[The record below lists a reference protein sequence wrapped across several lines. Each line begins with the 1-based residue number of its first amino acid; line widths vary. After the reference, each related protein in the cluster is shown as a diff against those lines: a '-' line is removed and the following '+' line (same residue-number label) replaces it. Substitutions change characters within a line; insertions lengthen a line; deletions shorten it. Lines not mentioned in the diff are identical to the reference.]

1 MYAIVEKRRITSDIF
16 MFRVE
21 APRIAQKRKAGQF
34 IIYRVDEAG
43 ERIPLTI
50 ADADVEAGTITLYFQ
65 TVGTSTLKLAALEE
79 GDEILDLVGPLG
91 KPTHIEK
98 VGTVVCVGG
107 GIGIA
112 PVYPIAQAMKQAGNK
127 VIGILGARNKKLLVM
142 EDEMRAAC
150 DETIVCTDDGSYGT
164 KGFVTDALNGLIE
177 RGEKIDLVVAI
188 GPVIMMKFVSKV
200 TEPHKIHTLVSLN
213 SIMVDGSGMCGG
225 CRVTIGD
232 DTAFVCVD
240 GPEFDGHRVDFDGL
254 MQRQSTYHNQEKFSR
269 EHFEN
274 DCRLTRQIADGE

>member
-1 MYAIVEKRRITSDIF
+1 MYAIVEKRQITSDIF
-16 MFRVE
+16 MFRVK
-21 APRIAQKRKAGQF
+21 APRIALKRKAGQF
-34 IIYRVDEAG
+34 IIYRVDGAG
-43 ERIPLTI
+43 ERVPLTI

-65 TVGTSTLKLAALEE
+65 AVGTSTLKLAALNE

-112 PVYPIAQAMKQAGNK
+112 PVHPIAQAMKAAGNK
-127 VIGILGARNKKLLVM
+127 VIGILGARNKELLVM

-150 DETIVCTDDGSYGT
+150 DETLICTDDGSYGT
-164 KGFVTDALNGLIE
+164 KGFVTDALNGLIDG
-177 RGEKIDLVVAI
+177 GEKIDLVVAI

-225 CRVTIGD
+225 CRVTIGA

-240 GPEFDGHRVDFDGL
+240 GPEFDGHKVDFDGL
-254 MQRQSTYHNQEKFSR
+254 MQRQSTYHNQEKMSR

-274 DCRLTRQIADGE
+274 DCRLTKQIAAGE